1 MHSSVSIKLCSVDK
15 LDMKILIVDDE
26 VGILEILTFFVEE
39 NAPKNSQIL
48 QANGGKK
55 AIEILNKDSIDLCIC
70 DHNMPVGMG
79 PIVLDHIIK
88 NKLPTKFVLCSTVIP
103 SDDPVNY
110 PAAHIFANVQ
120 KPEIFQGIE
129 TIFEKLKTGQ
139 SQTTEVILDSTE
151 FLPVTTDFLNLLLF
165 APSDVY
171 IRLSDKKMVKCL
183 NRNSI
188 FTKKEN
194 QKYHDK
200 GITTLYL
207 KTENDK
213 TLLLSI
219 IKKRI
224 REFLTGNVITLAN
237 RLALSHHQ
245 ICEMIKLEG
254 MTPEHQEMVKET
266 ITQSA
271 KIISSNDKLNDYW
284 ERFDLLGDYPSQVY
298 TLQILIASMVLKK
311 LDRAS
316 SDTMMKISL
325 AAFLQDIT
333 LDNVE
338 LLKMK
343 DYQDFIKNKNKFTDE
358 EQKKFLAHP
367 QTTCDLIAKCR
378 ELPED
383 VDRIILEQHE
393 APNGNGFPKRLN
405 ANQTTSLSCLLILS
419 GLMAKLILEKKSK
432 LTKIEFV
439 NYFQQEGYN
448 KGNYKEVFDA
458 IRDILL

>member
-1 MHSSVSIKLCSVDK
+1 
-15 LDMKILIVDDE
+15 MKILIVDDE
-26 VGILEILTFFVEE
+26 VGIVEILTFFVEE
-39 NAPKNSQIL
+39 NAPKNSQIF
-48 QANGGKK
+48 QASGGKK
-55 AIEILNKDSIDLCIC
+55 AIEILKKESIDLCIC
-70 DHNMPVGMG
+70 DHNMPEGMG

-110 PAAHIFANVQ
+110 PAAHVYTNVQ

-129 TIFEKLKTGQ
+129 KIFERLKIGEAK
-139 SQTTEVILDSTE
+139 TTEVILDSAE

-171 IRLSDKKMVKCL
+171 IKLSDKKMVKCL

-188 FTKKEN
+188 FTKKET
-194 QKYHDK
+194 QKYHEK
-200 GITTLYL
+200 GINTLYL

-254 MTPEHQEMVKET
+254 MTPDHQEMVKDT
-266 ITQSA
+266 IIQSA
-271 KIISSNDKLNDYW
+271 RIISSNEKLSDYW

-311 LDRAS
+311 LNRS
-316 SDTMMKISL
+316 SNEVLMKISL

-338 LLKMK
+338 LLKLK
-343 DYQDFIKNKNKFTDE
+343 DYPDFIKNKNKFTEE
-358 EQKKFLAHP
+358 EQKKFLEHP
-367 QTTCDLIAKCR
+367 QKTCELIAKFR
-378 ELPED
+378 EIPDD
-383 VDRIILEQHE
+383 VDRIILEHHE
-393 APNGNGFPKRLN
+393 APNGNGFPKRLS

-419 GLMAKLILEKKSK
+419 GIMAKLVLEKQSK

-448 KGNYKEVFDA
+448 KGNYKEVFEA
-458 IRDILL
+458 LRDILL